1 MGVTKAR
8 RNRTASR
15 SNRVDAEGSG
25 WLADQRFAF
34 GLHFRSELELPELA
48 PGECGAPDV
57 TVRLGKAPHRL
68 ADAVPVRRHGWASAD
83 AFLFEAPGVA
93 RYLVSGGAEVVVEP
107 CPGAEASHV
116 RTYLLGSVIG
126 ALCYQRGLI
135 PLHANA
141 LEAGGRAIAITG
153 DSGAGKSTLA
163 AHLSRRG
170 YRVMG
175 DDVCALSFGADGR
188 VMVWPGARRFKL
200 WADALAAFGEDTA
213 GLEKVVDGRDKYVL
227 PHERDGAPAP
237 APLDQLYLL
246 KAAAPGERGGV
257 RQLGGKAAF
266 EALIANAYRLEIA
279 AAMGRRTEVFSRAI
293 ETLRQASVF
302 VFERR
307 WGLDLLA
314 EEAAVLEAHIEAP
327 AR

>member
-1 MGVTKAR
+1 LAIQ
-8 RNRTASR
+8 
-15 SNRVDAEGSG
+15 GSG
-25 WLADQRFAF
+25 RVADARLAF

-48 PGECGAPDV
+48 PAVAGEPDV
-57 TVRLGKAPHRL
+57 LIRLGDVPHRL
-68 ADAVPVRRHGWASAD
+68 GGAARVGRRGWATPE

-93 RYLVSGGAEVVVEP
+93 RYLASGGGEVVIEP
-107 CPGAEASHV
+107 CVGAEASHI
-116 RTYLLGSVIG
+116 RTYLLGSVLG
-126 ALCYQRGLI
+126 ALCYQRGLF

-141 LEAGGRAIAITG
+141 LEAQGRAIAIAG

-175 DDVCALSFGADGR
+175 DDVCALSFETDGR

-200 WADALAAFGEDTA
+200 WADALAAFGQDTA

-227 PHERDGAPAP
+227 PHERDDAPTP
-237 APLDQLYLL
+237 CLLDRLYLL
-246 KAAAPGERGGV
+246 ATAPPGAPGAV

-279 AAMGRRTEVFSRAI
+279 TAMGRRTEVFARSI

-307 WGLDLLA
+307 WGLDRLA
-314 EEAAVLEAHIEAP
+314 EEAAVLEAHFKAP
-327 AR
+327 AA

>member
-1 MGVTKAR
+1 MIDE
-8 RNRTASR
+8 
-15 SNRVDAEGSG
+15 RV
-25 WLADQRFAF
+25 AF

-48 PGECGAPDV
+48 PGDSGGPDV
-57 TVRLGKAPHRL
+57 TIRLGEVPHGL
-68 ADAVPVRRHGWASAD
+68 DGAVAVRRHGWATPD

-107 CPGAEASHV
+107 CLGAEASHV

-141 LEAGGRAIAITG
+141 LAANGRAIAIAG

-170 YRVMG
+170 YRVRG
-175 DDVCALSFGADGR
+175 DDVCALGFEADGR

-200 WADALAAFGEDTA
+200 WADALAALGEETA

-227 PHERDGAPAP
+227 PQGRDDAPAP
-237 APLDQLYLL
+237 APLERLYLL
-246 KAAAPGERGGV
+246 RAAAPGERGGV
-257 RQLGGKAAF
+257 GRLGGVAAF
-266 EALIANAYRLEIA
+266 EALIANTYRLEIA
-279 AAMGRRTEVFSRAI
+279 TAMGRRAEVFARAI

-307 WGLDLLA
+307 WGLELLA
-314 EEAAVLEAHIEAP
+314 EAAAVLEAHFEAP

>member
-1 MGVTKAR
+1 M
-8 RNRTASR
+8 
-15 SNRVDAEGSG
+15 AEG
-25 WLADQRFAF
+25 RFAF

-48 PGECGAPDV
+48 PGGVGEPDV
-57 TVRLGKAPHRL
+57 TVRLGDVPHQLDGAAKAG
-68 ADAVPVRRHGWASAD
+68 RRGWATPD

-93 RYLVSGGAEVVVEP
+93 RYLASGGAEVVVEP
-107 CPGAEASHV
+107 CVGAAASHV
-116 RTYLLGSVIG
+116 RTFLLGSVLG

-141 LEAGGRAIAITG
+141 METDGRAVAIAG
-153 DSGAGKSTLA
+153 SSGAGKSTLA

-175 DDVCALSFGADGR
+175 DDVCALSFEADGR

-213 GLEKVVDGRDKYVL
+213 GLQRVADRRAKYVL
-227 PHERDGAPAP
+227 PHERDDAPTP
-237 APLDQLYLL
+237 APLDRIYLL
-246 KAAAPGERGGV
+246 AKAAPGEAGAV
-257 RQLGGKAAF
+257 RPLGGKAAF
-266 EALIANAYRLEIA
+266 EALLANTYRLEIA
-279 AAMGRRTEVFSRAI
+279 TAMGRRAEVFARSI

-307 WGLDLLA
+307 WGLDRLA
-314 EEAAVLEAHIEAP
+314 EEAALLEAHFKAP
-327 AR
+327 SPAGGG